1 MQKEVHI
8 MDLNFITDFVNGAPL
23 VVAGTLAT
31 GYVIK
36 KWIKDVDNKII
47 PTVVG
52 IEGAILNGVI
62 NGFSIETVIAGAI
75 AGLASTGLHQVF
87 KQIIEG
93 NREDTDLPK

>member
-1 MQKEVHI
+1 
-8 MDLNFITDFVNGAPL
+8 MDLNFITEFVNGAPL
-23 VVAGTLAT
+23 VVAAALAT
-31 GYVIK
+31 GYIIK
-36 KWIKDVDNKII
+36 KWIADVDNKII

-52 IEGAILNGVI
+52 VEGAILNGVI

-75 AGLASTGLHQVF
+75 AGLASTGLHQAF

>member
-1 MQKEVHI
+1 

-23 VVAGTLAT
+23 VVAAALVT
-31 GYVIK
+31 GYIIK
-36 KWIKDVDNKII
+36 KWISDVDNKII

-52 IEGAILNGVI
+52 IEGAILNGAI

-75 AGLASTGLHQVF
+75 AGLASTGLHQAF